1 MKLSKQFMQTNLK
14 WAICIGSPFHLTT
27 HNKEQMAQASAGI
40 ARKENRQGV
49 GMQAALGTQTC
60 TITGLFVFVSLIPLL
75 FYVLVKPTRHFMAQV
90 CSKTQRQPSWDSESP
105 VFLPAGSRT
114 SL

>member
-40 ARKENRQGV
+40 ARKENRQGG
-49 GMQAALGTQTC
+49 GMQAALGTRTC
-60 TITGLFVFVSLIPLL
+60 TITGLFVFVSLIPLFCFV
-75 FYVLVKPTRHFMAQV
+75 FYVLVKPTRHFTAQV
-90 CSKTQRQPSWDSESP
+90 CSKTHWQPSWDSESLQ
-105 VFLPAGSRT
+105 FLPA
-114 SL
+114 

>member
-40 ARKENRQGV
+40 ARKENRQGG
-49 GMQAALGTQTC
+49 GMQAALGTRTC
-60 TITGLFVFVSLIPLL
+60 TITGLTRVCVFDSAGL
-75 FYVLVKPTRHFMAQV
+75 FL
-90 CSKTQRQPSWDSESP
+90 
-105 VFLPAGSRT
+105 
-114 SL
+114 